1 MKLLKCLMYLLE
13 CKKIL
18 TVFRVLTTGATILIL
33 ACTAA
38 KMFVLKDFEVKK
50 IGKALKKVMK

>member
-1 MKLLKCLMYLLE
+1 MKLMKCLMYILE
-13 CKKIL
+13 SKKIL
-18 TVFRVLTTGATILIL
+18 GVAKAVTTGLTILVL

-38 KMFVLKDFEVKK
+38 KMFLLKEFELKK